1 MKRRQ
6 LLRHLRGHGCE
17 LLREGGNHSWWHN
30 PAQNRRSAIPRHTEI
45 SNILATRS
53 RPLDAESRMDATP
66 QILVEPGNPFGF
78 DPNEFAELIE
88 GISEELG
95 REYDVRTAYR
105 EQVGAA
111 VTLYEVVEFWLSWQS
126 WSAAAQGA
134 LGAKLLDKALEW
146 HRKRREANPDT
157 TSRPVWIRVIVK
169 RGDWEIL
176 REVRVGESS
185 GEVEYGPFAD
195 ALESSR
201 DLEKGPPPLRAWPPA
216 QEDLP
221 QRQGRELADRR
232 TMLEVIHAM
241 VMEAQRQE
249 RELVVLDSS
258 TVVGIG
264 RQMRHNAAESR
275 GLFRR
280 LIEEGYIRL
289 RSPLEDIEATGEL
302 RAEVEYLT
310 DRGLE
315 IIGEI

>member
-1 MKRRQ
+1 
-6 LLRHLRGHGCE
+6 
-17 LLREGGNHSWWHN
+17 
-30 PAQNRRSAIPRHTEI
+30 
-45 SNILATRS
+45 
-53 RPLDAESRMDATP
+53 MDATP

-95 REYDVRTAYR
+95 CEYDVRTAYR

-111 VTLYEVVEFWLSWQS
+111 VTLYEVIEFWLSWQS

-146 HRKRREANPDT
+146 HRKRREANPDIP
-157 TSRPVWIRVIVK
+157 SRPIRIRVIAK
-169 RGDWEIL
+169 RGEWEIL
-176 REVRVGESS
+176 REVQVGEFS

-195 ALESSR
+195 DLESSR
-201 DLEKGPPPLRAWPPA
+201 DLEKGPPSLRAWPPA
-216 QEDLP
+216 EEDLP

-232 TMLEVIHAM
+232 IMLEVIHAM

-249 RELVVLDSS
+249 REFVVLDSS

-280 LIEEGYIRL
+280 LIEKGYVRL
-289 RSPLEDIEATGEL
+289 RSPLKDIEATGEL

-310 DRGLE
+310 DRGLK

>member
-1 MKRRQ
+1 
-6 LLRHLRGHGCE
+6 
-17 LLREGGNHSWWHN
+17 
-30 PAQNRRSAIPRHTEI
+30 
-45 SNILATRS
+45 
-53 RPLDAESRMDATP
+53 MDATP

-78 DPNEFAELIE
+78 DTNEFAELIE

-126 WSAAAQGA
+126 WSAAAQGT

-146 HRKRREANPDT
+146 HRKRREAYPDT

-195 ALESSR
+195 ALESSW

-221 QRQGRELADRR
+221 QRPGRELADRR

-264 RQMRHNAAESR
+264 RQMRYNAAESR
-275 GLFRR
+275 RLFRR

-289 RSPLEDIEATGEL
+289 RSPLKDIEATGEL